1 MSGQP
6 NRGMEGVMA
15 TAAQELAVHEKKE
28 LVSKEEKTVP
38 GRYYI
43 PYTDI
48 HETDEALTVVME
60 MPGVEK
66 KDINVSLENDVLRVD
81 GQIDFGKK
89 YEGMEPVYTEYNV
102 GPYTRSFTLS
112 NRIDQE
118 KISAQLEDGV
128 LTLTLPK
135 AKEALLRRISIG

>member
-1 MSGQP
+1 MSGQT
-6 NRGMEGVMA
+6 NSAMEDVMA

-38 GRYYI
+38 GRYYV

-66 KDINVSLENDVLRVD
+66 TKVNVSLENDVLTVD
-81 GQIDFGKK
+81 GQIDFSK

-102 GPYTRSFTLS
+102 GHYTRSFTLS
-112 NRIDQE
+112 SKIDQE

-135 AKEALLRRISIG
+135 TKQALLRRISIG